1 MLIVRCAAGT
11 ALAAILGI
19 EGFAVG
25 PRGAGQL
32 AITLYLAED
41 RVGPVAGSGKY
52 EVRVEFPAEKRG
64 EVRSA
69 APAELRL
76 MLPSA

>member
-1 MLIVRCAAGT
+1 M
-11 ALAAILGI
+11 
-19 EGFAVG
+19 G

-41 RVGPVAGSGKY
+41 PIVLPDGCAGVVSGAAEGGVGPVAGSGKY
-52 EVRVEFPAEKRG
+52 EVRVEFPAERRG
-64 EVRSA
+64 EVRSV